1 MLALVRKIELLPAI
15 VSRWIQLCNSIRA
28 EARSSLF
35 LKPPSVQICRAFATS
50 SVLQVQFRNLQPIH
64 PRTPFTIRTL
74 SLGSIFSR
82 KPVLPSPT
90 VVANISRLEAEANV
104 YPHDASKQLVLFTA
118 LLDTKLKSSYELI
131 VNRWE
136 KMCEF
141 VRGFYSEWLKFVFIV
156 YRILLP
162 LCFILRKPSVFI
174 SHVWFTPGNSLPSVQ
189 QFVVAKAYLLR
200 IRSPNLQPLAHPSQR
215 NLHLCWKRSRQ
226 LLQKRRRL
234 LPLQPKL
241 FPRAKKLLRM

>member
-1 MLALVRKIELLPAI
+1 MEKLVTHQLHASSLSFMLALVRRTELLPAI
-15 VSRWIQLCNSIRA
+15 VSCLIQLCNSIRA
-28 EARSSLF
+28 SARSSLF
-35 LKPPSVQICRAFATS
+35 LKPPSVQTCRALATS
-50 SVLQVQFRNLQPIH
+50 SVLQVQFRNLQPSH
-64 PRTPFTIRTL
+64 PTSFTIRTL

-141 VRGFYSEWLKFVFIV
+141 VRGFHFKWLK
-156 YRILLP
+156 L
-162 LCFILRKPSVFI
+162 
-174 SHVWFTPGNSLPSVQ
+174 
-189 QFVVAKAYLLR
+189 
-200 IRSPNLQPLAHPSQR
+200 
-215 NLHLCWKRSRQ
+215 
-226 LLQKRRRL
+226 
-234 LPLQPKL
+234 
-241 FPRAKKLLRM
+241 